1 MALSPLER
9 TLPAEGREQ
18 AAAGTD
24 GEQAA
29 AGTDGP
35 DRSGPAPVRRHPSA
49 PGVLLAG
56 TGVVL
61 AAVLVSALVVGGG
74 APSPSP
80 EGLPDAGSVTGWGLP
95 VAHLLVRLLAVLTVG
110 QLVFAALLASSSS
123 VRASAPPV
131 GASAGMLRALRGT
144 TWTAAGWLAA
154 ELVSLVLTASTV
166 YGVPVARLST
176 QAVLALATELPVG
189 RATLWVAI
197 LLVLVATGSAW
208 LARRSSGGVRAGARV
223 LLVAALAA
231 VTVPGVLAG
240 HSAAAGNHVPAV
252 VALTVHVLT
261 ASLWVGGLVA
271 LLLHGRDRFESVHA
285 VRRFSALALGCLT
298 LLLLSG
304 VVAALLV
311 AGVPSWSWV
320 GEGWA
325 QLLAVKTVLLL
336 VLGLI
341 GWQHRRSTLPALAAG
356 RAWTFVRLGVV
367 EVALMAATIT
377 VSVALGASAAPTP
390 PTTGSSTSAE
400 AVPQGSGPEDAPGQG
415 AAPEGVEVAP
425 TEDDDPGGAGSEQDA
440 PVEDM
445 SGHDHGDLSVAVL
458 IDGERFH
465 VASTVRPGQ
474 PVTVYNSSDDA
485 ATITSPDA
493 EGGTAFDVEVPA
505 RTFITFP
512 APEAEGDYDFVSS
525 PGGAVAD
532 GFADT
537 LPVRAAP

>member
-9 TLPAEGREQ
+9 RLPAEGRERP
-18 AAAGTD
+18 T
-24 GEQAA
+24 

-35 DRSGPAPVRRHPSA
+35 ESSGPAPVRRHPST

-56 TGVVL
+56 TGVAL
-61 AAVLVSALVVGGG
+61 AAVLVAALVVGGG

-80 EGLPDAGSVTGWGLP
+80 EGLPDAGPVTGWGLP

-110 QLVFAALLASSSS
+110 QLVFAALLGSSSS
-123 VRASAPPV
+123 TRASA
-131 GASAGMLRALRGT
+131 GTLRALRGT
-144 TWTAAGWLAA
+144 TWTAGGWLAA

-166 YGVPVARLST
+166 YGVPVPRLST

-197 LLVLVATGSAW
+197 LLVVVATGSAW
-208 LARRSSGGVRAGARV
+208 LARRPSGGLRAGAGV
-223 LLVAALAA
+223 LLLASLAA

-261 ASLWVGGLVA
+261 ASLWVGGLAA

-311 AGVPSWSWV
+311 AGAPSWSWV

-325 QLLAVKTVLLL
+325 QLLAVKSVLLL

-356 RAWTFVRLGVV
+356 RARTFVRLGVV
-367 EVALMAATIT
+367 EVALMAVTIT

-390 PTTGSSTSAE
+390 PGSSTTGGSTSVETA
-400 AVPQGSGPEDAPGQG
+400 PQGSDPEDAPGQG
-415 AAPEGVEVAP
+415 AVPEGGEVAP
-425 TEDDDPGGAGSEQDA
+425 AEDDDPGGAGSEQGS

-474 PVTVYNSSDDA
+474 AVTVYNSSDDA
-485 ATITSPDA
+485 ATITSVDA

-505 RTFITFP
+505 RTFVTFP
-512 APEAEGDYDFVSS
+512 APEAEGDYDFVSR
-525 PGGAVAD
+525 PGGAAAD

>member
-9 TLPAEGREQ
+9 RLPAEGRERP
-18 AAAGTD
+18 AAGS
-24 GEQAA
+24 
-29 AGTDGP
+29 DGP

-56 TGVVL
+56 TGVAL
-61 AAVLVSALVVGGG
+61 AAVLVAALVVGGG

-80 EGLPDAGSVTGWGLP
+80 EGLPDAGPVTGWGLP

-110 QLVFAALLASSSS
+110 QLVFAALLGSSSS
-123 VRASAPPV
+123 TR
-131 GASAGMLRALRGT
+131 ASAGMLRALRGT
-144 TWTAAGWLAA
+144 TWTAGGWLAA

-197 LLVLVATGSAW
+197 LLVVVATGSAW
-208 LARRSSGGVRAGARV
+208 FARRPSGGVRAGAGV

-356 RAWTFVRLGVV
+356 RARTFVRLGVV
-367 EVALMAATIT
+367 EVALMAVTIT

-390 PTTGSSTSAE
+390 PTAAGSATTGGSTSVAP
-400 AVPQGSGPEDAPGQG
+400 APQGSDAEDAPEQG

-425 TEDDDPGGAGSEQDA
+425 TEDDDPGGAGSEQDS

-493 EGGTAFDVEVPA
+493 EGGTTFDVEVPA
-505 RTFITFP
+505 RTFVTFP

-525 PGGAVAD
+525 PGGAVVD